1 MAQVNTRNTSAMQV
15 IFFSVTLFLAF
26 VSTSPVKKNFQFIPP
41 VQSPISASG
50 PHLISFSRIATFSPP
65 KLAVAPATVSSTPP
79 QPVTT
84 LPPPDA
90 PSAENCGNIYIA
102 RDGKINPTTSVPKAA
117 CPTTLKIDAR
127 YRGASHVGRFNA
139 AVPTQ
144 PPLPQIA
151 DKQTKNDLQNR
162 VDPPASTS
170 SASPIYIA
178 RDDNRRQTKYH
189 LLPPLPVRGI
199 VEARQT
205 APGNGGAWQ
214 GRNGGVIFIAHD
226 DQDSDSTSS
235 FPQSNEQGSTTSVV
249 RKQHVTVPPPGGDI
263 TGCVIYIARDSKIT
277 TTKRLAPYGGCPD
290 PPPQRQLDSHYVR
303 VEKDVDHEPI
313 FNTLATSGL
322 PTLTVVGSTSTGRE
336 TGGVV
341 ISGVHSSKTRATI
354 RPSKYAVDRGSG
366 TFTVIT
372 SLPTATRYVPFA
384 ERIPPPE
391 WLSTHIKSPDPST
404 ITTSNKSTHIHSD
417 NKPATL
423 ALPGHGLL
431 A

>member
-1 MAQVNTRNTSAMQV
+1 MQF
-15 IFFSVTLFLAF
+15 IFFFVTLFLTF
-26 VSTSPVKKNFQFIPP
+26 VSTSPVKKNFQWIPP

-65 KLAVAPATVSSTPP
+65 KLAAATATVSSTPP

-84 LPPPDA
+84 LPTPDP

-144 PPLPQIA
+144 PHLPQIA

-162 VDPPASTS
+162 IDPPASTS

-178 RDDNRRQTKYH
+178 
-189 LLPPLPVRGI
+189 L
-199 VEARQT
+199 
-205 APGNGGAWQ
+205 
-214 GRNGGVIFIAHD
+214 HD

-235 FPQSNEQGSTTSVV
+235 FPQSNGQGSTTSVV

-277 TTKRLAPYGGCPD
+277 TTKRLAPYGGCPT

-322 PTLTVVGSTSTGRE
+322 TTLTVVGSTSTGRE

-341 ISGVHSSKTRATI
+341 ISGVHSSKTIATI
-354 RPSKYAVDRGSG
+354 QPSKYAVDGGSG

-423 ALPGHGLL
+423 ALPGHELL